1 MYYILHDRQTDL
13 DMVSEAVLRRES
25 LAAAV
30 AEAVKR
36 RVVLA
41 VPLGAEMHL
50 DVAVVG
56 DGLDDD
62 AARLANLD

>member
-1 MYYILHDRQTDL
+1 M
-13 DMVSEAVLRRES
+13 SEAILRCES